1 MRLNIIT
8 SLVGLLTVTM
18 AMASFQTFAET
29 QSAAS
34 TSQKKIT
41 NPTLAFFVALH
52 ACNPG
57 DYQEK
62 NIMSAIVGPS
72 MLQHT
77 INGEELLGGCSVML
91 QTPDG
96 RYMECNFKQ
105 QDLDQIADQ
114 HFMTGMLTATMDDPS
129 PEARNSEMLWTQ
141 MKSKSC
147 GFVGYEKD

>member
-8 SLVGLLTVTM
+8 SLVVLLTV
-18 AMASFQTFAET
+18 
-29 QSAAS
+29 SAATAFADGHGVTS
-34 TSQKKIT
+34 TAQQKIT

-52 ACNPG
+52 ACKPG

-62 NIMSAIVGPS
+62 NIMSKIVGPN

-96 RYMECNFKQ
+96 RYMQCNFQQ
-105 QDLDQIADQ
+105 QDLDQVADQ
-114 HFMTGMLTATMDDPS
+114 HFMTGMLNATINDPT
-129 PEARNSEMLWTQ
+129 PAARNSEMLWTE

-147 GFVGYEKD
+147 GFINYEDY